1 MICRV
6 GSVVRVGSALT
17 VEQSVE
23 AERLLGAIRE
33 HPQTDGG
40 SDAQSV
46 VVDCEAPTPV
56 HDYIGH
62 VHPEMGVRTRTA
74 LATAGRTRGLETPH
88 DEEIERIES
97 KLAAISVEETELEQ
111 RRREQAD
118 EHEQRE
124 RLQEA
129 VATTRGRLAACRERG
144 LDTAELERRL
154 EAQIRE
160 LAEAETTATATT
172 QSHEQARERARH
184 GRDQRERRFRLEDRL
199 ANRRRDAR
207 RWLVEELESEFR
219 AAIGELA
226 DRPVEEPF
234 DCRPVVA
241 GLAVARVAEYSA
253 PLVLETDRFESTAAA
268 HEYLDGPVV
277 RI

>member
-6 GSVVRVGSALT
+6 GAVVRVGSALA
-17 VEQSVE
+17 VEQHVT
-23 AERLLGAIRE
+23 AERLFDAIRE
-33 HPQTDGG
+33 QPQPDGE
-40 SDAQSV
+40 SDTQSV
-46 VVDCEAPTPV
+46 VVDCEAPTAV
-56 HDYIGH
+56 HDYVGH
-62 VHPEMGVRTRTA
+62 VHPEMGVQPRTA
-74 LATAGRTRGLETPH
+74 LAAAGRTRGLETPH
-88 DEEIERIES
+88 DEEIARIEDE
-97 KLAAISVEETELEQ
+97 LAAIAVEETDLEQ
-111 RRREQAD
+111 RRRERAD
-118 EHEQRE
+118 EREQRE

-172 QSHEQARERARH
+172 QSHEQARERARR

-207 RWLVEELESEFR
+207 RWLVEKLENEFR
-219 AAIGELA
+219 AAIGALV
-226 DRPVEEPF
+226 DRSIEEPF

-241 GLAVARVAEYSA
+241 GLAVARVAAYSA
-253 PLVLETDRFESTAAA
+253 PLVLETDCFESATAAR
-268 HEYLDGPVV
+268 EYLGGPVICV
-277 RI
+277 